1 MDKIL
6 FGKTKDNKDVFCYK
20 LYDNQ
25 NHISILSYG
34 ATIQSLVVK
43 NSNDELI
50 DVVLGFD
57 NLSQYEQLENRTF
70 MGAVCGRY
78 ANRIANAS
86 FYVNG
91 EKYDL
96 LKNNNGNCLH
106 SGIYGFDKEIF
117 ELESFTDN
125 SITLFALS
133 PDGSG
138 GFPGDIA
145 LKVKYTFKDN
155 ILQIEYFAT
164 TTKPCPINITNH
176 SYFNLLGK
184 GDILSHKLKLNSN
197 YYMNVDDNGLAN
209 GLISKT
215 TDSPFDFSSPKEL
228 SSAITHV
235 QKSQPSIAGIDHHFY
250 ANVEAYDYRYF
261 ATLSAPD
268 DSLFMDI
275 YTNQSGA
282 QIYTGNF
289 IPDVTSKFGKIS
301 KFSGVCIETQL
312 VPNSMSFPYLPS
324 PILKDNETYY
334 HKTSFKFYNSLN

>member
-6 FGKTKDNKDVFCYK
+6 FGKTKTNKDVFLYK

-25 NHISILSYG
+25 NYISIMSYG
-34 ATIQSLVVK
+34 ATIQSLVI
-43 NSNDELI
+43 NNNNELV

-57 NLSQYEQLENRTF
+57 NLSQYEQLEDRTF

-78 ANRIANAS
+78 ANRIADAS
-86 FYVNG
+86 FYIEG
-91 EKYDL
+91 KKYNL

-106 SGIYGFDKEIF
+106 SGISGFDKEIF
-117 ELESFTDN
+117 EVESFTDN
-125 SITLFALS
+125 SITLAAISF
-133 PDGSG
+133 DGSG

-145 LKVKYTFKDN
+145 LKVKYTFKDMV
-155 ILQIEYFAT
+155 LLIEYFAT

-184 GDILSHKLKLNSN
+184 GNVLSHKLKLNSN

-215 TDSPFDFSSPKEL
+215 IDSPFDFSSPKEL

-268 DSLFMDI
+268 DSLSMDV

-289 IPDVTSKFGKIS
+289 IPNITSKSGEIS
-301 KFSGVCIETQL
+301 KFSGICIETQS
-312 VPNSMSFPYLPS
+312 VPNAMSFPYLPS

-334 HKTSFKFYNSLN
+334 HKTAFKFY

>member
-6 FGKTKDNKDVFCYK
+6 FGKTKDNKDVFLYK

-34 ATIQSLVVK
+34 ATIQSLAIK
-43 NSNDELI
+43 NNNDELV

-57 NLSQYEQLENRTF
+57 NLSQYEQLEDRTF

-78 ANRIANAS
+78 ANRIAYAS
-86 FYVNG
+86 FYIDG
-91 EKYDL
+91 KKYNL

-106 SGIYGFDKEIF
+106 SGISGFDKEVF
-117 ELESFTDN
+117 EVESFTDN
-125 SITLFALS
+125 SITLAAISF
-133 PDGSG
+133 DGAG

-145 LKVKYTFKDN
+145 LKVKYTFKDT
-155 ILQIEYFAT
+155 ILLIEYFAT

-184 GDILSHKLKLNSN
+184 GNVLSHKLKLNSN

-215 TDSPFDFSSPKEL
+215 IDSPFDFSSPKEL
-228 SSAITHV
+228 SGAITHV

-250 ANVEAYDYRYF
+250 ANLEAYDYRYF
-261 ATLSAPD
+261 GTLSAPD
-268 DSLFMDI
+268 DSLSMDV

-289 IPDVTSKFGKIS
+289 IPDTASKSGEIS
-301 KFSGVCIETQL
+301 KFSGICIETQS
-312 VPNSMSFPYLPS
+312 VPNAMSFPYLPS

-334 HKTSFKFYNSLN
+334 HKTAFKFY